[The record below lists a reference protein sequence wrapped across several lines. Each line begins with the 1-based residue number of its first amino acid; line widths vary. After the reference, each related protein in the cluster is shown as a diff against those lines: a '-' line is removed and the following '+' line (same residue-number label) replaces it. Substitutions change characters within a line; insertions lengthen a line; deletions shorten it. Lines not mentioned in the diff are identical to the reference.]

1 MKYKVLVSAPYMQK
15 DIDNLRP
22 IFAKNNIIVDL
33 PKVKE
38 RLSEDDLLAVISNY
52 DGVICGDDAFTA
64 KVFDKANKLKVIA
77 KWGTGIDSIDLAY
90 AKKIGIRVYN
100 TPNAFTNPVA
110 DTVMGFIL
118 VFARNIPWISDAM
131 KTGVWHKIEGYSL
144 SEKTLGIIG
153 LGNIGQ
159 AVAKRAHSFGMN
171 IVGNDIK
178 KVSQKIIDD
187 YGVEM
192 MEINRLLDVAD
203 YISLNCDLN
212 RSSHHL
218 ISEKQFQLMKKSA
231 IVINTSRGGVINES
245 DLVNALKKKYIAG
258 AALDV
263 FEEEP
268 LPQDSPL
275 RKLNNIILSPHNA
288 NSSPYY
294 YKKVHENSI
303 NKLFEGLK
311 IKK

>member
-1 MKYKVLVSAPYMQK
+1 MKYKVLISAPYMQK

-22 IFAKNNIIVDL
+22 IFTKNNIIVDL

-131 KTGVWHKIEGYSL
+131 KSGVWHKIEGYSL

-159 AVAKRAHSFGMN
+159 AVAKRAHSFGMK

-231 IVINTSRGGVINES
+231 IIINTSRGGVINES
-245 DLVNALKKKYIAG
+245 DLVNALEKKYIAG

-288 NSSPYY
+288 NSSSYY
-294 YKKVHENSI
+294 YKRVHENSI